1 MNQINEFP
9 MECKVSTRVSCKTKR
24 LIKTLKQKGHNE
36 RDIIEYGAVKL
47 ANEPTLL
54 EWEIGELDV
63 KINRL
68 EAEIYALKSKKQA
81 KINRMK
87 IVAPNLLDE
96 DVLNNLLIE
105 SAREYAV
112 SIVDDDFDMG
122 RLDSKLAK
130 SSIMS
135 QGKEWGYDPLEF
147 LEEVRNQVNIL
158 CQTERSDI

>member
-1 MNQINEFP
+1 MNQIKEFP
-9 MECKVSTRVSCKTKR
+9 MDCKVSARVDCKTKN
-24 LIKTLKQKGHNE
+24 LIKKLKQKGHNE
-36 RDIIEYGAVKL
+36 REIIEYGAVQL
-47 ANEPTLL
+47 AKEPTLL

-68 EAEIYALKSKKQA
+68 ESELYSLKARKQA

-87 IVAPNLLDE
+87 IVAPNMLDD
-96 DVLNNLLIE
+96 DVLHNLLVE
-105 SAREYAV
+105 SAREYAE
-112 SIVDDDFDMG
+112 SIVDDDFDVS

-147 LEEVRNQVNIL
+147 LEEVRNQVNII
-158 CQTERSDI
+158 CRTDVSDS